1 MNTGQLIVLWYGGL
15 AMLASILSSMGTGVT
30 LAIGLGVLFLLI
42 LTGWRHP
49 QRLNHRKLFLAIVLP
64 SCLVGIFAFMA
75 DSTEYDVDLPQTTQV
90 AVIPPQSV
98 ELVNPQFRHRFFL
111 DQLSGQIKNNSS
123 QSLNQVKLR
132 VSLSDASGAFEGFD
146 AVIKNINIPPG
157 ETRPFSQTVGDP
169 HARFKKH
176 VKWSYQVESAL
187 GRAS

>member
-15 AMLASILSSMGTGVT
+15 ALLARFLSGLGNGIPLV
-30 LAIGLGVLFLLI
+30 IGLGVLFLLI

-49 QRLNHRKLFLAIVLP
+49 QRLNHRKLLLAIVLP

-75 DSTEYDVDLPQTTQV
+75 DTTEYDVGLPQAAQSSS
-90 AVIPPQSV
+90 IPPQNI

-111 DQLSGQIKNNSS
+111 DQLAGQIKNNSS
-123 QSLNQVKLR
+123 QRLTRVKLR
-132 VSLSDASGAFEGFD
+132 VSLADESGTFEDFE

-187 GRAS
+187 GAS